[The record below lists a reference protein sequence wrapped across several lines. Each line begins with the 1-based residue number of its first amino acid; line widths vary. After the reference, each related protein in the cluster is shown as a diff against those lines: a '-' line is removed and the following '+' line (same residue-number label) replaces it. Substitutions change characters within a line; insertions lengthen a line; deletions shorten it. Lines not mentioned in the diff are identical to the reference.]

1 MCADHYRGPSH
12 GPVVPPAVP
21 RSVADAMAMVLA
33 GLGWLATCDTTDL
46 PNTVLADCLRDLESA
61 SAMHA
66 AARGA
71 VLTSF
76 CAHQGYAEDGQGSP
90 RTWLRWQTRITGTAA
105 SAAVTQMR
113 RLAAHPSVTRALA
126 SGRISVSWSRQICD
140 WTDRLPEDAR
150 SDADV
155 ILLGAAD
162 GGADLADLAALADQ
176 MRRRLAQPDQDGDDG
191 FEDRAVR
198 LTTTFDGAGRLDGDL
213 TPRCAAAIAAVLQTL
228 GKRVGPEDT
237 RTVVQRNHDALEEAC
252 RRLIASG
259 CLPERA
265 GQPTQIQLHITLNDL
280 LGMKPS
286 VAPGTP
292 SRPEPRP
299 EESATPAPN
308 QPDGESARCHCPT
321 PGEPWHLPH
330 ASQSGPRASDIDR
343 RIHGQPQIPTPAASP
358 GDDCD
363 ATIIPVVSGQV
374 NHELLGDLA
383 RQILADRADAAQRTS
398 QPPGRHSPPCRPGPL
413 SSGRSM
419 PAAQE
424 EAVRDLILRHA
435 VELLSGPDRLTAWLR
450 TTRLSGPAASVSLP
464 LDVGTATDSIPAHLR
479 RAVTVRDR
487 HCAAPGCDQPPA
499 ACQIHHIRPK
509 SEGGATSLSNLLLLC
524 TFHHLILIHRWGWTI
539 RLHSDGTTT
548 AVSPDGRTIRS
559 HAPPPASAA

>member
-1 MCADHYRGPSH
+1 MCADHNRGPSH
-12 GPVVPPAVP
+12 GGVTPPATP
-21 RSVADAMAMVLA
+21 RSVTDAMAMVLA
-33 GLGWLATCDTTDL
+33 GLSWLASCDTTDL
-46 PNTVLADCLRDLESA
+46 PNTVLADCLRDLESV

-66 AARGA
+66 AARGTI
-71 VLTSF
+71 LKSF
-76 CAHQGYAEDGQGSP
+76 CAHQGYADDGQGSP

-105 SAAVTQMR
+105 SAAIAQMR
-113 RLAAHPSVTRALA
+113 RLAAHPAVANSLA
-126 SGRISVSWSRQICD
+126 TGGISVSWSRQICD

-150 SDADV
+150 NDADV

-176 MRRRLAQPDQDGDDG
+176 MRRRLARPDQDRDDG

-213 TPRCAAAIAAVLQTL
+213 TPRCAAAVEAVLQTL
-228 GKRVGPEDT
+228 GKRMGPEDN

-280 LGMKPS
+280 FGTNPPA
-286 VAPGTP
+286 APGTSAREP
-292 SRPEPRP
+292 APGTSAREPAPGASARPEPP
-299 EESATPAPN
+299 ADVPQTPAP
-308 QPDGESARCHCPT
+308 
-321 PGEPWHLPH
+321 
-330 ASQSGPRASDIDR
+330 
-343 RIHGQPQIPTPAASP
+343 AAGP

-374 NHELLGDLA
+374 NHELLRALA
-383 RQILADRADAAQRTS
+383 RQILSDRADAADRPS
-398 QPPGRHSPPCRPGPL
+398 QSPGSLDQPDPL
-413 SSGRSM
+413 GRADPAARGHSM
-419 PAAQE
+419 PAADE

-435 VELLSGPDRLTAWLR
+435 VDLLSGPGRLSAWLR
-450 TTRLSGPAASVSLP
+450 INRLRGPAASVSLP
-464 LDVGTATDSIPAHLR
+464 LDVGAATDSIPAHLR
-479 RAVTVRDR
+479 RAVTLRDR
-487 HCAAPGCDQPPA
+487 QCAAPGCDQPPA

-509 SEGGATSLSNLLLLC
+509 SEGGVTSLSNLLLLC

-539 RLHSDGTTT
+539 RLNSDGTTT
-548 AVSPDGRTIRS
+548 ALSPDGRTLRS

>member
-1 MCADHYRGPSH
+1 
-12 GPVVPPAVP
+12 
-21 RSVADAMAMVLA
+21 MVLA
-33 GLGWLATCDTTDL
+33 GLGWLASCDTTGL

-71 VLTSF
+71 VLSSF
-76 CAHQGYAEDGQGSP
+76 CAHQGYADDGQGSP

-105 SAAVTQMR
+105 SAAVAQMR
-113 RLAAHPSVTRALA
+113 RQAAHPAIARALGT
-126 SGRISVSWSRQICD
+126 GRISVSWSRQICD

-150 SDADV
+150 DDADV

-176 MRRRLAQPDQDGDDG
+176 MRRRLARPDQDGDDG

-213 TPRCAAAIAAVLQTL
+213 TPRCAAAVEAVIHTL
-228 GKRVGPEDT
+228 GKRMGPEDT

-265 GQPTQIQLHITLNDL
+265 GQPTQIQLHLTLDDL
-280 LGMKPS
+280 LGTNPP
-286 VAPGTP
+286 APPGTSP
-292 SRPEPRP
+292 RPEPAADVP
-299 EESATPAPN
+299 QTPA
-308 QPDGESARCHCPT
+308 
-321 PGEPWHLPH
+321 
-330 ASQSGPRASDIDR
+330 
-343 RIHGQPQIPTPAASP
+343 PAASP

-374 NHELLGDLA
+374 DHELLRALA
-383 RQILADRADAAQRTS
+383 RQILSDRANGEQRPS
-398 QPPGRHSPPCRPGPL
+398 RPPGPPDRPGPDP
-413 SSGRSM
+413 SSRSM
-419 PAAQE
+419 PAADE
-424 EAVRDLILRHA
+424 EAIRDIILRHA
-435 VELLSGPDRLTAWLR
+435 VDLLSGPDRLGAWLR
-450 TTRLSGPAASVSLP
+450 TARLSGPAASVSLP
-464 LDVGTATDSIPAHLR
+464 LDVGAATDSIPAHLR
-479 RAVTVRDR
+479 RAVILRDR
-487 HCAAPGCDQPPA
+487 HCAAPGCDQRPA
-499 ACQIHHIRPK
+499 ACQIHHIRPR

-539 RLHSDGTTT
+539 RLNSDGTTT
-548 AVSPDGRTIRS
+548 ATSPDGRTLRS

>member
-1 MCADHYRGPSH
+1 MCADHKGGPSH
-12 GPVVPPAVP
+12 GAVTPPATP
-21 RSVADAMAMVLA
+21 RTVADAMAMVLA
-33 GLGWLATCDTTDL
+33 GLSWLASCDTTDQ
-46 PNTVLADCLRDLESA
+46 PNSVLAGCLRDLESV
-61 SAMHA
+61 SAIHA

-76 CAHQGYAEDGQGSP
+76 CAHQGYADDGQGSP

-105 SAAVTQMR
+105 SAAIAQMR
-113 RLAAHPSVTRALA
+113 RLAAHPAVASALA
-126 SGRISVSWSRQICD
+126 TGGVSVSWSRQICD

-150 SDADV
+150 DDADV

-176 MRRRLAQPDQDGDDG
+176 MRRRLARPDQDGDDG

-213 TPRCAAAIAAVLQTL
+213 TPRCAAAVEAVLQTL
-228 GKRVGPEDT
+228 GKRIGPEDN

-280 LGMKPS
+280 LGTNPPE
-286 VAPGTP
+286 APDTSP
-292 SRPEPRP
+292 CPEPAPDTSPCP
-299 EESATPAPN
+299 EPAADTP
-308 QPDGESARCHCPT
+308 QT
-321 PGEPWHLPH
+321 PV
-330 ASQSGPRASDIDR
+330 
-343 RIHGQPQIPTPAASP
+343 PAASP

-374 NHELLGDLA
+374 DHELLRALA
-383 RQILADRADAAQRTS
+383 RQILADRADAARRPS
-398 QPPGRHSPPCRPGPL
+398 QSPGPHRQPGPVNPLDRPDPLDRPEPLDRPDPLDRPGPDPR
-413 SSGRSM
+413 GGSM
-419 PAAQE
+419 PTADE

-435 VELLSGPDRLTAWLR
+435 VDLLSGPDRLSAWLR
-450 TTRLSGPAASVSLP
+450 TNRLSGPAASVSLP
-464 LDVGTATDSIPAHLR
+464 LDVGAATDSIPAHLR
-479 RAVTVRDR
+479 RAVALRDR

-539 RLHSDGTTT
+539 RLNSDGTTT
-548 AVSPDGRTIRS
+548 AVSPDGRTLRS

>member
-1 MCADHYRGPSH
+1 
-12 GPVVPPAVP
+12 
-21 RSVADAMAMVLA
+21 MAMVLA
-33 GLGWLATCDTTDL
+33 GLDWLASCDTTDL
-46 PNTVLADCLRDLESA
+46 PNAVLADCLRNLESA

-71 VLTSF
+71 VLASF
-76 CAHQGYAEDGQGSP
+76 CAHQGYADDGQGSP
-90 RTWLRWQTRITGTAA
+90 RTWLRWQTRITATAA
-105 SAAVTQMR
+105 GAAVAQMR
-113 RLAAHPSVTRALA
+113 RLAAHPAVARALA
-126 SGRISVSWSRQICD
+126 TGGISVSWSRQICD
-140 WTDRLPEDAR
+140 WTDRLREDTR
-150 SDADV
+150 EDADV

-176 MRRRLAQPDQDGDDG
+176 MRHRLARPDQDGDDG
-191 FEDRAVR
+191 SEDRALR
-198 LTTTFDGAGRLDGDL
+198 LSTTFDGAGRLDGDL
-213 TPRCAAAIAAVLQTL
+213 TPRCAAAVDAVLQAL
-228 GKRVGPEDT
+228 GKRMGPEDT

-280 LGMKPS
+280 LGTNRPA
-286 VAPGTP
+286 APDTP
-292 SRPEPRP
+292 GRSEPATAVP
-299 EESATPAPN
+299 QTPA
-308 QPDGESARCHCPT
+308 
-321 PGEPWHLPH
+321 
-330 ASQSGPRASDIDR
+330 
-343 RIHGQPQIPTPAASP
+343 PAASP

-374 NHELLGDLA
+374 NHELLRDLA
-383 RQILADRADAAQRTS
+383 RQILADRGNAAQRS
-398 QPPGRHSPPCRPGPL
+398 SRPSGRSGPDP
-413 SSGRSM
+413 SGRSM
-419 PAAQE
+419 PAADE

-435 VELLSGPDRLTAWLR
+435 VDLLSGPDRLSAWLR
-450 TTRLSGPAASVSLP
+450 TNQLCGPAASISLP
-464 LDVGTATDSIPAHLR
+464 LDVGAATDSVPAHLR
-479 RAVTVRDR
+479 RAVTLRDR

-548 AVSPDGRTIRS
+548 VTSPGGRTLHS